1 VNCIAETGSVTKRTP
16 LPPKVIEV
24 YTAVGK
30 LLKHY
35 KSGKLPRALKMMP
48 HLKVR
53 RLQYSPLSLSC
64 SRALY
69 TELGGCPLVNK
80 A

>member
-53 RLQYSPLSLSC
+53 KSKCSFLSSIVKMFVTGRTGRM
-64 SRALY
+64 SF
-69 TELGGCPLVNK
+69 G
-80 A
+80 